1 MKDVFY
7 LILFQKRI
15 HFIYNKV
22 IQRNRSITEFQSDLD
37 LGVIIG
43 LICYY
48 SVSNLA
54 TTSSILSFEI
64 VVTDFLLSG
73 TIVNICAFLTLTST
87 KTILNI
93 AGVSLEKKISSN
105 LSALRN

>member
-15 HFIYNKV
+15 HFIKNKV
-22 IQRNRSITEFQSDLD
+22 IQRNKSITEFQRDLD
-37 LGVIIG
+37 LGVITG

-54 TTSSILSFEI
+54 TTSSIL
-64 VVTDFLLSG
+64 
-73 TIVNICAFLTLTST
+73 
-87 KTILNI
+87 
-93 AGVSLEKKISSN
+93 
-105 LSALRN
+105 